1 MTSDPEATAA
11 LISLREA
18 KHIVKNGVIAAMAAS
33 WLPIPIADLLVL
45 TGISTL
51 TIRRMCEYYEIPFDR
66 SIARGAVILLAAGVG
81 PVAVTLALASLLK
94 VIPGLYIILSGAT
107 GCIAAGV
114 FTYGVGEVFIRHF
127 EAGGTLST
135 FRAADHLALFRHTIK
150 ARNA

>member
-51 TIRRMCEYYEIPFDR
+51 TIRRLCEYYEIPFDR
-66 SIARGAVILLAAGVG
+66 SIARGAFWR
-81 PVAVTLALASLLK
+81 
-94 VIPGLYIILSGAT
+94 PGSG
-107 GCIAAGV
+107 
-114 FTYGVGEVFIRHF
+114 R
-127 EAGGTLST
+127 SP
-135 FRAADHLALFRHTIK
+135 
-150 ARNA
+150 